1 MKNITKDVYQ
11 IPLFP
16 CNAINC
22 YVVEDILIDAG
33 IRSSGNIILNAL
45 KSKTISKHVLTHAHA
60 DHQGSSKIICETLN
74 IPLFCSE
81 LEKQAAE
88 NGNVIFEYP
97 NPNHFISKFQKKFWA
112 GKGHQVSDILKEGD
126 QIGEFTAIETPGH
139 SSGHLSFFRE
149 SDGVL
154 IVGDVLT
161 NMNLLTAK
169 VGLHEP
175 PNLFTADKETN
186 RKSILKLASLKPKI
200 LCFGH
205 GPVLKNNGELEKFVQ
220 KLKLHY

>member
-1 MKNITKDVYQ
+1 MKNIAKDIYQ

-16 CNAINC
+16 RNSINC
-22 YVVEDILIDAG
+22 YFVEDILIDAG
-33 IRSSGNIILNAL
+33 IRSSGDIILNAL
-45 KSKTISKHVLTHAHA
+45 KSRTISKHVLTHAHA

-81 LEKQAAE
+81 LEKPAAE
-88 NGNVIFEYP
+88 NGNVTFEYP

-112 GKGHQVSDILKEGD
+112 GKGHLVFDTLKEGD
-126 QIGEFTAIETPGH
+126 QVGGFTVIETPGH

-149 SDGVL
+149 FDGIL

-161 NMNLLTAK
+161 NMNLLTTK

-175 PNLFTADKETN
+175 PNLFTANKEIN
-186 RKSILKLASLKPKI
+186 RKSIQKLASLKPKI

-205 GPVLKNNGELEKFVQ
+205 GPVLFNKDELEKFA
-220 KLKLHY
+220 KNLY

>member
-1 MKNITKDVYQ
+1 MKNIAKDIYQ

-16 CNAINC
+16 RNSINC
-22 YVVEDILIDAG
+22 YFVEDILIDAG
-33 IRSSGNIILNAL
+33 IRSSGDIILNAL
-45 KSKTISKHVLTHAHA
+45 KSRTISKHVLTHAHA

-81 LEKQAAE
+81 LEKPAAE
-88 NGNVIFEYP
+88 NGNVTFEYP

-112 GKGHQVSDILKEGD
+112 GKGHLVFDTLKEGD
-126 QIGEFTAIETPGH
+126 QVGGFTVIETPGH

-149 SDGVL
+149 FDGIL

-161 NMNLLTAK
+161 NMNLLTTK

-175 PNLFTADKETN
+175 PNLFTANKEIN
-186 RKSILKLASLKPKI
+186 RMSIQKLASLKPKI

-205 GPVLKNNGELEKFVQ
+205 GPVLFNKGELEKFA
-220 KLKLHY
+220 KNLY

>member
-1 MKNITKDVYQ
+1 MKTIAKDVYQ

-16 CNAINC
+16 RNAINC
-22 YVVEDILIDAG
+22 YVIEDVLIDAG
-33 IRSSGNIILNAL
+33 IRSSSSIILKAL
-45 KSKTISKHVLTHAHA
+45 KDITLTKHVLTHAHA

-74 IPLFCSE
+74 IPLLCSE
-81 LEKQAAE
+81 PEKKLAE
-88 NGNVIFEYP
+88 NGNVINEYP
-97 NPNHFISKFQKKFWA
+97 NPNHIISKFQKNFWA
-112 GKGHQVSDILKEGD
+112 GKGHSVSETLKEND
-126 QIGEFTAIETPGH
+126 QIGRFTVIETPGH

-149 SDGVL
+149 KDGVL

-161 NMNLLTAK
+161 NMNLLTTK

-175 PNLFTADKETN
+175 PHLFTADQETN

-205 GPVLKNNGELEKFVQ
+205 GPVLFNNGEFEVFSKKIQ
-220 KLKLHY
+220 QHN